1 MVLLVARDRSTIVQ
15 YRIKRYKA
23 SLFYI
28 TSTRRINI
36 SVFNVAPKEYRVF
49 SRDVTAAMLVFLN
62 KGTAA
67 MLVSPTNSPGIE
79 LYSNAKVFFF
89 FVKKK
94 KRSLITGVKTFHR
107 LR

>member
-49 SRDVTAAMLVFLN
+49 FLRDVTAAVLVFLN

-67 MLVSPTNSPGIE
+67 MLVYPTNSPGIE
-79 LYSNAKVFFF
+79 LYSNAKVLFC
-89 FVKKK
+89 KKNT
-94 KRSLITGVKTFHR
+94 LINHVSENI
-107 LR
+107 L